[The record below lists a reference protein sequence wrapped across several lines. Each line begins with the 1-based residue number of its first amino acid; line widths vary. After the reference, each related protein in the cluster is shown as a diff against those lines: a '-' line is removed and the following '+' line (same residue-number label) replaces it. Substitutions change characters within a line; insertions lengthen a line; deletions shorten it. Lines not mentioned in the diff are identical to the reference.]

1 MNLIYLIIEII
12 LCYTTIII
20 LYQKKQKEGL
30 YLYAIVGLILSNIM
44 VLKRTEIL
52 SLEIALGFTI
62 YASIFI
68 TSNIIVQ
75 KYGPE
80 EIKKLLLVLVGS
92 IIVSTIIIF
101 LATLINGNTSMSI
114 MNETFDYTFQNLRIM
129 LANSISILIILWFN
143 AILYHQIR
151 RVKNKIIISNILT
164 SIIVSFMATII
175 FSFIA
180 YLGLVNIKELSIL
193 ILIRYLIILII
204 EIIGTIP
211 IYIINKIK

>member
-1 MNLIYLIIEII
+1 MNLIYLMIEVI
-12 LCYTTIII
+12 LCYMTIII
-20 LYQKKQKEGL
+20 IYQKKQKEGL
-30 YLYAIVGLILSNIM
+30 YLYTIVGLILSNIM

-68 TSNIIVQ
+68 ASNIIVQ

-80 EIKKLLLVLVGS
+80 EIKKLLLALLIS
-92 IIVSTIIIF
+92 TIVSSLIIF
-101 LATLINGNTSMSI
+101 LTTLIDGSTSLSL
-114 MNETFDYTFQNLRIM
+114 MNITFDYTFNNIRLII
-129 LANSISILIILWFN
+129 ANSLSILIILWFN

-151 RVKNKIIISNILT
+151 RIKNKIIISNILT
-164 SIIVSFMATII
+164 SIIVSFMSTVI
-175 FSFIA
+175 FGFIA

-204 EIIGTIP
+204 ELIGTIP

>member
-1 MNLIYLIIEII
+1 MNLIYLMIEVI
-12 LCYTTIII
+12 LCYMTIII
-20 LYQKKQKEGL
+20 MYQKKHKEGL
-30 YLYAIVGLILSNIM
+30 YLYTIVGLILSNIM

-68 TSNIIVQ
+68 ASNIIVQ

-80 EIKKLLLVLVGS
+80 EIKKLLLALLIS
-92 IIVSTIIIF
+92 TIVSSLIIF
-101 LATLINGNTSMSI
+101 LTTLIDGSTSLSL
-114 MNETFDYTFQNLRIM
+114 MNITFDYTFNNIRLII
-129 LANSISILIILWFN
+129 ANSLSILIILWFN

-151 RVKNKIIISNILT
+151 RIKNKIIISNILT
-164 SIIVSFMATII
+164 SIIVSFMSTVI
-175 FSFIA
+175 FGFIA

-204 EIIGTIP
+204 ELIGTIP